1 MPTHDQVAQDRSA
14 SRLPGRERMS
24 QTHPRGS
31 APATTRT
38 CNHMFPGKA
47 LELRI
52 LQLYIWSI
60 NAKRSIDGCRVAT
73 VARHGSFEVRLVE
86 PLLDPHGD
94 TIPFWVELFDHRNA
108 VTIDSCGGHDFEETA
123 AGAAALI
130 SQASLLH
137 RDAIAGGQKAMGALA
152 GLMDAGARLPDCC

>member
-1 MPTHDQVAQDRSA
+1 MV
-14 SRLPGRERMS
+14 
-24 QTHPRGS
+24 
-31 APATTRT
+31 
-38 CNHMFPGKA
+38 PGKA
-47 LELRI
+47 LELKI

-73 VARHGSFEVRLVE
+73 VARHGSYEVRLVE
-86 PLLDPHGD
+86 PLLDPQGD
-94 TIPFWVELFDHRNA
+94 TIPFWIELFDHKNA

-137 RDAIAGGQKAMGALA
+137 RDATAGNQRAISALS
-152 GLMDAGARLPDCC
+152 GLEHVRSRLPDCC

>member
-1 MPTHDQVAQDRSA
+1 MV
-14 SRLPGRERMS
+14 
-24 QTHPRGS
+24 
-31 APATTRT
+31 
-38 CNHMFPGKA
+38 PGKA

-73 VARHGSFEVRLVE
+73 VARHGSYEVRLVE
-86 PLLDPHGD
+86 PLLDPQGD
-94 TIPFWVELFDHRNA
+94 TIPFWIELFDHKNA

-137 RDAIAGGQKAMGALA
+137 RDATAGNQRAISAFSGPERVRS
-152 GLMDAGARLPDCC
+152 RLPDCC

>member
-1 MPTHDQVAQDRSA
+1 M
-14 SRLPGRERMS
+14 G
-24 QTHPRGS
+24 
-31 APATTRT
+31 
-38 CNHMFPGKA
+38 NHMVPGKA
-47 LELRI
+47 LELKI

-73 VARHGSFEVRLVE
+73 VARHGSYEVRLVE
-86 PLLDPHGD
+86 PLLDPQGD
-94 TIPFWVELFDHRNA
+94 TIPFWIELFDHKNA

-137 RDAIAGGQKAMGALA
+137 RDATAGNQRAISAFSGPEHVRS
-152 GLMDAGARLPDCC
+152 RLPDCC

>member
-1 MPTHDQVAQDRSA
+1 MLA
-14 SRLPGRERMS
+14 
-24 QTHPRGS
+24 
-31 APATTRT
+31 
-38 CNHMFPGKA
+38 GKA

-60 NAKRSIDGCRVAT
+60 NAKKLADSCRTAT
-73 VARHGSFEVRLVE
+73 VARYGAFEVRLVE
-86 PLLDPHGD
+86 PLFDAQGD
-94 TIPFWVELFDHRNA
+94 TIPFWIELFDHKNA

-137 RDAIAGGQKAMGALA
+137 RVAMAGSQKVVFAAA
-152 GLMDAGARLPDCC
+152 SQVSDCC

>member
-1 MPTHDQVAQDRSA
+1 MV
-14 SRLPGRERMS
+14 
-24 QTHPRGS
+24 
-31 APATTRT
+31 
-38 CNHMFPGKA
+38 PGKA
-47 LELRI
+47 LELKI

-73 VARHGSFEVRLVE
+73 VARHGSYEVRLVE
-86 PLLDPHGD
+86 PLLDPQGD
-94 TIPFWVELFDHRNA
+94 TIPFWIELFDHKNA

-137 RDAIAGGQKAMGALA
+137 RDATAGNQRAKSALS
-152 GLMDAGARLPDCC
+152 GPEHVRSRLPGCC

>member
-1 MPTHDQVAQDRSA
+1 MV
-14 SRLPGRERMS
+14 
-24 QTHPRGS
+24 
-31 APATTRT
+31 
-38 CNHMFPGKA
+38 PGKA
-47 LELRI
+47 LELKI

-73 VARHGSFEVRLVE
+73 VARHGSYEVRLVE
-86 PLLDPHGD
+86 PLLDPQGD
-94 TIPFWVELFDHRNA
+94 TIPFWIELFDHKNA

-137 RDAIAGGQKAMGALA
+137 RDATAGIQRAISVLA
-152 GLMDAGARLPDCC
+152 GPEHVRSRLPGCC

>member
-1 MPTHDQVAQDRSA
+1 MV
-14 SRLPGRERMS
+14 
-24 QTHPRGS
+24 
-31 APATTRT
+31 
-38 CNHMFPGKA
+38 PGKA

-73 VARHGSFEVRLVE
+73 VARHGSYEVRLVE
-86 PLLDPHGD
+86 PLLDPQGD
-94 TIPFWVELFDHRNA
+94 TIPFWIELFDYKNA

-137 RDAIAGGQKAMGALA
+137 RDATAGNQRAISALS
-152 GLMDAGARLPDCC
+152 GPEHVRSRLPDCC